1 MISRPTVIALYLP
14 QYHPIAENDEWW
26 GKGFTEWTNVTK
38 ALPLYRGHAQPNL
51 PSDFGFYDLRVPET
65 RAAQA
70 AMASEYGVDA
80 FCYYHYWFG
89 NGRRLLERPFEDML
103 GSGKPDFPYMLC
115 WANQTWSG
123 VWHGLDDRILMEQV
137 YPGLADERAHFEC
150 VLRAFKDPRYL
161 RVEDKPVFMV
171 YQPEDLP
178 DSRSFSERWRQWAKD
193 AGLPGLY
200 LIAEHGN
207 PFWDAAGAGF
217 DAFTNKTPFKRRR
230 EWTPWDQP
238 VQKIRNRYLDFLGRP
253 SIFDY
258 RSMIEFFV
266 PSSAS
271 PLAIPVVLPNWD
283 NTPRSGVR
291 GVVLEGGTPEAFGD
305 MLDKAFERCAGRNSP
320 DRFLFVKSWNE
331 WAEGN
336 HLEPNRRYGTGY
348 LQQLHSKLSSLDR
361 NG

>member
-1 MISRPTVIALYLP
+1 
-14 QYHPIAENDEWW
+14 
-26 GKGFTEWTNVTK
+26 
-38 ALPLYRGHAQPNL
+38 
-51 PSDFGFYDLRVPET
+51 
-65 RAAQA
+65 
-70 AMASEYGVDA
+70 
-80 FCYYHYWFG
+80 
-89 NGRRLLERPFEDML
+89 
-103 GSGKPDFPYMLC
+103 
-115 WANQTWSG
+115 
-123 VWHGLDDRILMEQV
+123 MEQV

-193 AGLPGLY
+193 AGLAGLY